1 MDNWSRGWRKLVE
14 WDSIN
19 KVYLYKGYKI
29 IPLSYSDQIK
39 LPNHLQNEYY
49 WGEISHIDN
58 VLKNKNNKILTLTDK
73 KSWKMHLIYFGSQL
87 ECRMVIVYEKKNI

>member
-1 MDNWSRGWRKLVE
+1 MDNWSRGWRKLVG
-14 WDSIN
+14 WDNRN

-29 IPLSYSDQIK
+29 ITLSYFDQIK

-58 VLKNKNNKILTLTDK
+58 VLKNKNNKNSNIDGQKELENALDLFW
-73 KSWKMHLIYFGSQL
+73 KSVGM
-87 ECRMVIVYEKKNI
+87 

>member
-1 MDNWSRGWRKLVE
+1 MDNWSRGWRKIVE

-49 WGEISHIDN
+49 WGEISHIQSPSYIPTDFQ
-58 VLKNKNNKILTLTDK
+58 NKLSAFSNSFCLSMLEFLLFLFFKTL
-73 KSWKMHLIYFGSQL
+73 SI
-87 ECRMVIVYEKKNI
+87 

>member
-14 WDSIN
+14 WDNIN

-39 LPNHLQNEYY
+39 LSNHLQNEYY
-49 WGEISHIDN
+49 WSEISYIDN
-58 VLKNKNNKILTLTDK
+58 VIKNKNNKNSNIDGQKELENALDLFW
-73 KSWKMHLIYFGSQL
+73 KSVGM
-87 ECRMVIVYEKKNI
+87 

>member
-49 WGEISHIDN
+49 WGEIRHIDN
-58 VLKNKNNKILTLTDK
+58 VLKNKNNKKINELDILIRTI
-73 KSWKMHLIYFGSQL
+73 LIYLLARNF
-87 ECRMVIVYEKKNI
+87 RNKYAFA

>member
-49 WGEISHIDN
+49 WGEISHINN
-58 VLKNKNNKILTLTDK
+58 VIK
-73 KSWKMHLIYFGSQL
+73 KQKQ
-87 ECRMVIVYEKKNI
+87 

>member
-49 WGEISHIDN
+49 WGEISHI
-58 VLKNKNNKILTLTDK
+58 
-73 KSWKMHLIYFGSQL
+73 H
-87 ECRMVIVYEKKNI
+87 

>member
-1 MDNWSRGWRKLVE
+1 MDNWSKGWRKLVE

-58 VLKNKNNKILTLTDK
+58 VIKNKSNKNSNIEGQKEMVCTQSTNQKLLNNLRFIA
-73 KSWKMHLIYFGSQL
+73 KML
-87 ECRMVIVYEKKNI
+87 

>member
-1 MDNWSRGWRKLVE
+1 MDNW
-14 WDSIN
+14 SIN
-19 KVYLYKGYKI
+19 KVYIYKGYKI

-58 VLKNKNNKILTLTDK
+58 VIKNKSNKNSNIEGQKEMEKAFDLFW
-73 KSWKMHLIYFGSQL
+73 KSVGM
-87 ECRMVIVYEKKNI
+87 